1 MLDTSEIRKA
11 IAAHVTWK
19 VRIYEA
25 IETGNSD
32 FRPEVVMLA
41 NVCDLGRW
49 LYSLPHEEQSGE
61 YWKRTE
67 RLHARFHRIAGQKV
81 KLALGGKP
89 QEALALMTDLKGE
102 FVTTSKLLTLTLHE
116 WEISIS

>member
-1 MLDTSEIRKA
+1 MTDASEIHKA
-11 IAAHVTWK
+11 IMAHVTWK
-19 VRIYEA
+19 VRIHEA
-25 IETGNSD
+25 IETGSSD
-32 FRPEVVMLA
+32 FRPEVVMLG

-61 YWKRTE
+61 YWKKTE
-67 RLHARFHRIAGQKV
+67 QIHAKFHIIAGQIM

-89 QEALALMTDLKGE
+89 QEALVLMTDLKGE
-102 FVTTSKLLTLTLHE
+102 FVTTSKLLTQTLHE